1 MKKFGTK
8 QIIPLAM
15 AAIGVIFA
23 GIGFIQ
29 LGFWN
34 SVDGP
39 MPGFFP
45 SIMAIVMVFASILS
59 FVQSLKEEGKPEY
72 KKEELLVIGAG
83 AGIFAATFVIGL
95 LPTIFIFVILWLK
108 LFEKESWKNIII
120 VLLVVAA
127 IAIGVFYLW
136 LGVQFPMG
144 LFEYIM

>member
-1 MKKFGTK
+1 MKKITTK
-8 QIIPLAM
+8 QIIPLLM
-15 AAIGVIFA
+15 AALGIVFA
-23 GIGFIQ
+23 AVGFGQ
-29 LGFWN
+29 LGFWD

-39 MPGFFP
+39 KPGFFP
-45 SIMAIVMVFASILS
+45 SIMAIVMVLASILA

-108 LFEKESWKNIII
+108 IFEKESWKNIII
-120 VLLVVAA
+120 VLLVVAF
-127 IAIGVFYLW
+127 IAIGVFNMW
-136 LGVQFPMG
+136 LGIQFPMG